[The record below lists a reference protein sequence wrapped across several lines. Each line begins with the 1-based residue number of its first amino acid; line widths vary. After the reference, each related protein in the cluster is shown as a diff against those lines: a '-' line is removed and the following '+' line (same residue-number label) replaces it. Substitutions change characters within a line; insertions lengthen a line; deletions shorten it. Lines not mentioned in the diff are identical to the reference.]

1 MRPTYHSPIN
11 THSSLPTLHG
21 RHQVVAQRR
30 AVSLSP
36 CLKASSNSWQQS
48 NNNDEMTGQQ
58 AYDGPTHGLSLIYN
72 NSSVPHST
80 QCPTRLKAQCPTRL
94 PQRVDTRPILLVT
107 SRGLDHYISAPLD
120 SRDNGDAMG
129 MNSTMTQ
136 ITFSLKTT
144 CMFPSC
150 TSRSRPLGPVRGS
163 GGRLER

>member
-1 MRPTYHSPIN
+1 MAFVVPGISGEGIRGCVQHTNPIN
-11 THSSLPTLHG
+11 MHSSLPTLHG

-36 CLKASSNSWQQS
+36 CLRASSNSWQQS
-48 NNNDEMTGQQ
+48 NNNDEMTRQQ
-58 AYDGPTHGLSLIYN
+58 AYDGPTHGFSLIY

-80 QCPTRLKAQCPTRL
+80 LANNR
-94 PQRVDTRPILLVT
+94 
-107 SRGLDHYISAPLD
+107 
-120 SRDNGDAMG
+120 DAMG